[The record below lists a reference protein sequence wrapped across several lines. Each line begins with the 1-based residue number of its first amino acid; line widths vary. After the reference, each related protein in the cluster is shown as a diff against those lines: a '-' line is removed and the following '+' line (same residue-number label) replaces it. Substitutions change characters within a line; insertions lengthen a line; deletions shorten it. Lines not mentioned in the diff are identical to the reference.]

1 MESNEEMVVVSRAA
15 LEQLQRQIDGLP
27 EVFAK
32 STQEISRALS
42 VRLSAA
48 LDDLAA
54 QLGETTDDALRAIR
68 DAIPVVIAEHA
79 PDIEPSVLDVITEA
93 IYARAAERFGWVA
106 QPLPHGRG
114 SVIRERKRKRYEPM
128 RRRMRAGRRT
138 RWAAPLGLY
147 HPFCMD

>member
-79 PDIEPSVLDVITEA
+79 PDIEPSVLDDVVLFLNPGETNERRCRQPVVEA
-93 IYARAAERFGWVA
+93 DKATG
-106 QPLPHGRG
+106 
-114 SVIRERKRKRYEPM
+114 
-128 RRRMRAGRRT
+128 
-138 RWAAPLGLY
+138 
-147 HPFCMD
+147 